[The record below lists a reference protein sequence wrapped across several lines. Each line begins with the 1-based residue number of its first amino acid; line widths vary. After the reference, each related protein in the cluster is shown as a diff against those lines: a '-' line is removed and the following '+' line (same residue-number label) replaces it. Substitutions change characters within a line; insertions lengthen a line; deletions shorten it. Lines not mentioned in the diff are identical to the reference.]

1 MNRERNL
8 FLENAKCFCRCFPF
22 SLIPISIT
30 SFDCF
35 FQLFSVI
42 VLLLLMPSSSLL
54 SFFFASIRN
63 IHVHICQMGVR
74 RVEFHVFVRLLV
86 GLKDLRNILYQRFFT
101 ENAMGDQ
108 NGDTFLFLFA
118 VFVFSYFSFF
128 GQKCIF
134 VYKERDCCAKRGLNF
149 DEHK

>member
-35 FQLFSVI
+35 FQLFFCYCTSAPDAVVVI
-42 VLLLLMPSSSLL
+42 IL
-54 SFFFASIRN
+54 FFASIRN

-74 RVEFHVFVRLLV
+74 RVEFHVFVRLVV
-86 GLKDLRNILYQRFFT
+86 GLKDLRNILYQLFYRKRDGWPKWGDFSFSFCCVCIFIFF
-101 ENAMGDQ
+101 
-108 NGDTFLFLFA
+108 
-118 VFVFSYFSFF
+118 FVFWSEMYFCLQGETF
-128 GQKCIF
+128 
-134 VYKERDCCAKRGLNF
+134 CAIGGLSF
-149 DEHK
+149 DENK